1 MNNIQ
6 QARQLGQQIWLD
18 SLSRSMII
26 QGQLGDKIR
35 QGISGITTNPAIFL
49 NAIKTD
55 PSYQE
60 NIRQLKQQGK
70 TAKEIYEE
78 LATTDVKAACDIF
91 LMEYQYSNGN
101 AGFVSIEV
109 DPALANDTDATVAEA
124 LRLNKEIA
132 RPNVM
137 IKIPATSAGIEA
149 IKILANQCN
158 INATLIFSYDTV
170 EKIEQAFYAGLPSQ
184 KNRIVASVF
193 LSRIDTAIDSILP
206 LELQGKTALS
216 MAKSIYDKM
225 QSHVIPQNVIDNW
238 CIADNEH
245 DITNEEHHH
254 EHHCCGECD
263 DHEHHCCGE
272 CDDHEHHCCGEC
284 DDHEHHCC
292 GECDDHE
299 HHCCGECDED
309 EYQQYRQAAQRL
321 PDSPLFTLL
330 WASTATKNPNYSDTL
345 YIDNLIGKNTINTLP
360 QKALDAFIE
369 HGNVQTINCDN
380 ANDILDKISQY
391 ADIQAIADELQAK
404 GLQQFQEAFAEIL
417 AFIDSFE

>member
-26 QGQLGDKIR
+26 KGQLGDKIR

-70 TAKEIYEE
+70 TDKEIYEE

-109 DPALANDTDATVAEA
+109 DPALANDTEATVAEA
-124 LRLNKEIA
+124 IRLNKKIA

-158 INATLIFSYDTV
+158 INATLIFSHDTV

-193 LSRIDTAIDSILP
+193 LSRIDTAIDPMLP
-206 LELQGKTALS
+206 FELQGKTALS
-216 MAKSIYDKM
+216 MAKSIYEKM

-238 CIADNEH
+238 CVLNDDENALANEDN
-245 DITNEEHHH
+245 HHH
-254 EHHCCGECD
+254 KHHCCGECD
-263 DHEHHCCGE
+263 NDEH
-272 CDDHEHHCCGEC
+272 
-284 DDHEHHCC
+284 
-292 GECDDHE
+292 

-345 YIDNLIGKNTINTLP
+345 YIDNLIGENTINTLP

-369 HGNVQTINCDN
+369 HGNVQKINCDN
-380 ANDILDKISQY
+380 ANDTLDKISQY
-391 ADIQAIADELQAK
+391 ADIKAITDELQTK

-417 AFIDSFE
+417 TFIDNFE